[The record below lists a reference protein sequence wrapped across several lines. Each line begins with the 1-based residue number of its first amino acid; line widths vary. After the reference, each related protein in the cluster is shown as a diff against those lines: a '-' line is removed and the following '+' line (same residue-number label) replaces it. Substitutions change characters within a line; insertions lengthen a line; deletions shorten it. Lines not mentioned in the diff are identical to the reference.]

1 MDARARM
8 RALQM
13 QPGQAHTP
21 IRVGCEDVSAVL
33 LQQQLQQQQQQG
45 LQEGQDGTGLSS
57 SSDSS
62 SSSLSDE
69 IVVSMAAS
77 KYFSAAVT
85 SKGELWTFGA
95 CYNGALGSQ
104 GASW

>member
-1 MDARARM
+1 M

-21 IRVGCEDVSAVL
+21 IRVGCEDVSAML

-45 LQEGQDGTGLSS
+45 QQEGQDASG
-57 SSDSS
+57 SS
-62 SSSLSDE
+62 SSSVSSCSSSLSE
-69 IVVSMAAS
+69 EVVVGMAAS

-85 SKGELWTFGA
+85 AKGELWTFGA